1 MTWKDFCS
9 DEASKTS
16 YWEVRSHRICIVVN
30 YKHKSY
36 LVIFKKI
43 LFRQQ
48 KNLCSKLGKVMFT
61 FYKMSEKV
69 MFTFY
74 KMLEKVMFTFYK
86 VWTWLFPSLCKMWT
100 WLFLSL
106 CKVWT
111 WLFPSFCSLISKYLG
126 YYLTVFLVL
135 NALVIFYND
144 SCLLKEGTPGT
155 S

>member
-1 MTWKDFCS
+1 MRRTSQYDVLLAKSLQKSFQVTRRSRVTWKDFCS

-61 FYKMSEKV
+61 FYKMLEKVMFTFYKMSEKV

-74 KMLEKVMFTFYK
+74 KMSEKVMFTIY
-86 VWTWLFPSLCKMWT
+86 VSPQTLLFTSYFTENPNRK
-100 WLFLSL
+100 LS
-106 CKVWT
+106 
-111 WLFPSFCSLISKYLG
+111 FI
-126 YYLTVFLVL
+126 
-135 NALVIFYND
+135 I
-144 SCLLKEGTPGT
+144 
-155 S
+155 